1 MIIKL
6 HIAISLIFFAIGFCM
21 RYGLAKS
28 LVQYFYHTI
37 PKLSKEE
44 FNESRVRRFI
54 GETSIKLGVL
64 ILTIAVVGM
73 VQPESLTLAVIL
85 GWICFAVLAVGSIT
99 FLEKID
105 LFQKVRQRIKQEPQE
120 RQGKDWMLRK

>member
-6 HIAISLIFFAIGFCM
+6 HIVISLIFFTIGFCM
-21 RYGLAKS
+21 RYGLAKN
-28 LVQYFYHTI
+28 LVQYFYDRI

-44 FNESRVRRFI
+44 FNEYRVRRFI
-54 GETSIKLGVL
+54 GETSIKLGVV

-73 VQPESLTLAVIL
+73 VQPESLTLALIL
-85 GWICFAVLAVGSIT
+85 GWICFAVLAIGSVT

-105 LFQKVRQRIKQEPQE
+105 LFERIRQKTKPDSQEKKV
-120 RQGKDWMLRK
+120 KDWMLRK